1 MEDAMSD
8 LAPEDRDLLDLA
20 RGGHE
25 PTCEDRLR
33 VRGALLARVGAGA
46 GLVGTTAATS
56 KAATI
61 AVLWTKVLATV
72 VVGTAV
78 GGAGV
83 VSYRATRP
91 PRDQPAIAWNAH
103 PRAGMVARRPG
114 VEPPASTERAVLRPL
129 ELEESSGGRAPD
141 STVATPRPA
150 AAKEPTSLAGALQA
164 SGREPD
170 PPRAMPPTLPL
181 EAAPVSV
188 AATTPSPAVLDVP
201 SPTPALRSALAPTTL
216 EAETRLVRAG
226 VGALHAGDSV
236 HALALFD
243 EHARLYPTGAL
254 AEERA
259 AERVIALGDLRRCD
273 DARAAALAFL
283 RDHPSSPLAARVRT
297 ACASTPIP

>member
-1 MEDAMSD
+1 
-8 LAPEDRDLLDLA
+8 
-20 RGGHE
+20 
-25 PTCEDRLR
+25 
-33 VRGALLARVGAGA
+33 
-46 GLVGTTAATS
+46 
-56 KAATI
+56 
-61 AVLWTKVLATV
+61 
-72 VVGTAV
+72 
-78 GGAGV
+78 
-83 VSYRATRP
+83 
-91 PRDQPAIAWNAH
+91 
-103 PRAGMVARRPG
+103 
-114 VEPPASTERAVLRPL
+114 
-129 ELEESSGGRAPD
+129 
-141 STVATPRPA
+141 
-150 AAKEPTSLAGALQA
+150 
-164 SGREPD
+164 
-170 PPRAMPPTLPL
+170 
-181 EAAPVSV
+181 
-188 AATTPSPAVLDVP
+188 VP